1 LSEASPVGGFDTP
14 DAFGEFF
21 LPSDLIGKSSALLQK
36 WFPTYLQKLEER
48 TGVKKGTLKVPDN
61 YNSRTAIEGVP
72 GESLPRV
79 VVLVTGLTDAPT
91 KDGRGIY
98 RASYRMGVGVVVV
111 AESELEAYTLST
123 LYGAAVKMI
132 VLHHPGILGASDHTE
147 WIDESFDVVPTASEN
162 QKFRGVAEWFS
173 VGVNNVVQFARGP
186 QDPAHIY
193 GVAEKVKVKLQRD
206 EI

>member
-1 LSEASPVGGFDTP
+1 
-14 DAFGEFF
+14 
-21 LPSDLIGKSSALLQK
+21 
-36 WFPTYLQKLEER
+36 
-48 TGVKKGTLKVPDN
+48 
-61 YNSRTAIEGVP
+61 
-72 GESLPRV
+72 
-79 VVLVTGLTDAPT
+79 
-91 KDGRGIY
+91 
-98 RASYRMGVGVVVV
+98 MGVGVVVV

-193 GVAEKVKVKLQRD
+193 GVAEKVEVELQRD